1 MDNVGNC
8 ITWDVS
14 NTVSLFYSVKSSESI
29 KDRNVRRKTVRC
41 LSDPNYASVMCRYN
55 FLSLYY
61 LFSKK
66 YTNKWLLSGIIL
78 SIFLNVSYIILSG
91 SRNGLITLL
100 MTTFV
105 LFLGCINTK

>member
-1 MDNVGNC
+1 MLLSC
-8 ITWDVS
+8 
-14 NTVSLFYSVKSSESI
+14 VSLQ
-29 KDRNVRRKTVRC
+29 
-41 LSDPNYASVMCRYN
+41 

-105 LFLGCINTK
+105 LFSLGCINANEKRS